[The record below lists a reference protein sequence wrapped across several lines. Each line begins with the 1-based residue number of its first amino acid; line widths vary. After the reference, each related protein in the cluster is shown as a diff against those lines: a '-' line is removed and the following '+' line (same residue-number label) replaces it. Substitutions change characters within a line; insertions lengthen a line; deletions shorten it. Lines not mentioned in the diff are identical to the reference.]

1 MGLCA
6 AARARHFP
14 FRVLVVA
21 AAVHGATFGLAS
33 ADDQIVRA
41 ANATIVPVNGA
52 HSNWVGGLDFET
64 TAHRAWYAVFW
75 NGKCGDLPFLER
87 LICVKG
93 RPTWSEVTRMVMSKA
108 PSAAR
113 VSLRKELVRL
123 GRTIGFEW
131 ARTNDERR
139 IDNDDLERWS
149 EWLKKD
155 ADVNGA
161 VERVAKAVNLRL
173 RPE

>member
-1 MGLCA
+1 MDLRA
-6 AARARHFP
+6 AAMARHFA
-14 FRVLVVA
+14 FRALVVA

-41 ANATIVPVNGA
+41 VNATIVPVNGA

-75 NGKCGDLPFLER
+75 DGKCGELPFFER
-87 LICVKG
+87 LMCVKG
-93 RPTWSEVTRMVMSKA
+93 RPTWSEVTKMVMAKA
-108 PSAAR
+108 PRGAHVA
-113 VSLRKELVRL
+113 LKNELVRL

-155 ADVNGA
+155 ADVNVA
-161 VERVAKAVNLRL
+161 VERVAKAVDLKL